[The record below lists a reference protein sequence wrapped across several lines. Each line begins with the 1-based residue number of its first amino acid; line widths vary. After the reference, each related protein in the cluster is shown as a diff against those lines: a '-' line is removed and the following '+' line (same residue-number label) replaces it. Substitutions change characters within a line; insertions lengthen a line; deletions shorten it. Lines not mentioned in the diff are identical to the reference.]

1 MASKIRWA
9 DTLDDDDVKE
19 IPVGSVTGP
28 DAKGVKT
35 VIEYKKNDKGEIV
48 KVTTR
53 IKTSTIE
60 KRVYKVRVS
69 GRHSEH
75 GRVSLGRHAGRGMQ
89 GGVLAHFAA
98 YQTQCHCHCGSVAA
112 RQMLLVIRSDLGPIA
127 NATDQFTTSLRL
139 HVLQPSSC

>member
-60 KRVYKVRVS
+60 KRVYKVRV
-69 GRHSEH
+69 GRHCEEW
-75 GRVSLGRHAGRGMQ
+75 RVPLGRHAGRKL
-89 GGVLAHFAA
+89 VLAHLAA
-98 YQTQCHCHCGSVAA
+98 YQT
-112 RQMLLVIRSDLGPIA
+112 R
-127 NATDQFTTSLRL
+127 
-139 HVLQPSSC
+139 

>member
-19 IPVGSVTGP
+19 IPVGSVSGP

-35 VIEYKKNDKGEIV
+35 VVEYRKNEKGEIV

-60 KRVYKVRVS
+60 KRVYKV
-69 GRHSEH
+69 
-75 GRVSLGRHAGRGMQ
+75 
-89 GGVLAHFAA
+89 
-98 YQTQCHCHCGSVAA
+98 CGDTAQ
-112 RQMLLVIRSDLGPIA
+112 R
-127 NATDQFTTSLRL
+127 SLRICAGI
-139 HVLQPSSC
+139 VLCLQMRCRRCQDQKLSWCILSPRVA